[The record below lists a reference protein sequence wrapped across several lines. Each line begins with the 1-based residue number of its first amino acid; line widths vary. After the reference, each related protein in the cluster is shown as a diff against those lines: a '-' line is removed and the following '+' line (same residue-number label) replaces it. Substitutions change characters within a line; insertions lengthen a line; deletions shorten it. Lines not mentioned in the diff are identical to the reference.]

1 MIGKLKE
8 ELWIELKTEDW
19 IIKAF
24 HQSVNQS
31 HVLSTLFHVEYQLG
45 TGEHY
50 EEKGKSRFSL
60 QGAFIIKRKR
70 RKKLS
75 YRIR

>member
-1 MIGKLKE
+1 MIGKLRE

-31 HVLSTLFHVEYQLG
+31 HVLSTLFHVEYPIG
-45 TGEHY
+45 NW
-50 EEKGKSRFSL
+50 
-60 QGAFIIKRKR
+60 GA
-70 RKKLS
+70 L
-75 YRIR
+75 